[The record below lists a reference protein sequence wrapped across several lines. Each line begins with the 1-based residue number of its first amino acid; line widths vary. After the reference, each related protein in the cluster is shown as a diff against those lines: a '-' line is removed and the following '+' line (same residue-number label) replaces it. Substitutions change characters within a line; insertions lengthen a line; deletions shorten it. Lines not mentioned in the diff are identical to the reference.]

1 MFLQSLACGSGGALP
16 FIAGTLPR
24 LRIHATK
31 LGMGPTPLP
40 AFRAE
45 DDGDSVVVPLAR
57 TPQPWGPR
65 ETGTSALTRRTL
77 EGRWLVVSI
86 AAHFLIV
93 GVLMLGLLEASRPV
107 PLPILTITLVPQGPG
122 GEGAAGGNGG
132 SSTAAAPEP
141 AKPDM
146 PPPAPE
152 PISPPVPSQPE
163 LPPPQPAKPEMPPP
177 TPPAPEMPPP
187 TPTPVEQPPPQTP
200 PIPQPPKPMA
210 MAPPPVAVEIPP
222 PKPHRVPPP
231 HRPAP
236 RHVAPAKAVPPP
248 VLAPLPAGPSGQTP
262 ATAPTTTTLAAPGA
276 GNAGVKPGPGK
287 GVEGA
292 GKGVVGPGAG
302 PGNDYLER
310 LYRHLLRYK
319 KYPPEA
325 LSAKQQGSVVV
336 GFTIARDGAVS
347 DARIEKSSGSRLLDA
362 ATLALLRRAA
372 PVPPLPDSF
381 KGGAARVKFP
391 IDYKLSL
398 IDQIF

>member
-1 MFLQSLACGSGGALP
+1 
-16 FIAGTLPR
+16 
-24 LRIHATK
+24 
-31 LGMGPTPLP
+31 
-40 AFRAE
+40 
-45 DDGDSVVVPLAR
+45 
-57 TPQPWGPR
+57 
-65 ETGTSALTRRTL
+65 
-77 EGRWLVVSI
+77 
-86 AAHFLIV
+86 
-93 GVLMLGLLEASRPV
+93 
-107 PLPILTITLVPQGPG
+107 
-122 GEGAAGGNGG
+122 
-132 SSTAAAPEP
+132 
-141 AKPDM
+141 
-146 PPPAPE
+146 
-152 PISPPVPSQPE
+152 
-163 LPPPQPAKPEMPPP
+163 
-177 TPPAPEMPPP
+177 
-187 TPTPVEQPPPQTP
+187 
-200 PIPQPPKPMA
+200 
-210 MAPPPVAVEIPP
+210 
-222 PKPHRVPPP
+222 
-231 HRPAP
+231 
-236 RHVAPAKAVPPP
+236 
-248 VLAPLPAGPSGQTP
+248 VLAPLPAGPSEQTP
-262 ATAPTTTTLAAPGA
+262 ATAPTTTALAAPGA